1 MMDSIDARHRLIER
15 SRVLTPVY
23 AQAVL
28 TGDIQDLLLVRQQLV
43 ETIAKADE
51 MIATR
56 IEAQIRE
63 RLREGRKIPRR

>member
-1 MMDSIDARHRLIER
+1 MDRIDARHRLIER
-15 SRVLTPVY
+15 SRVLAPAY

-28 TGDIQDLLLVRQQLV
+28 TGDIQDLLLVRQQLA
-43 ETIAKADE
+43 ETMVKADE
-51 MIATR
+51 LIAER

>member
-28 TGDIQDLLLVRQQLV
+28 TGDIQDLLLVRQQLA

>member
-28 TGDIQDLLLVRQQLV
+28 TGDLQDLLLVRQQLA

-56 IEAQIRE
+56 IETQIRE